1 MSTDI
6 QIYLCFL
13 LSGEEDRLIH
23 LFYLVTDLSS
33 ASLGLV
39 KVEVVC
45 DAVESVEFCEKN
57 FERLVKLA

>member
-1 MSTDI
+1 M
-6 QIYLCFL
+6 
-13 LSGEEDRLIH
+13 
-23 LFYLVTDLSS
+23 FYLVTDLSS

-45 DAVESVEFCEKN
+45 EAVESVEFCEKN